1 MTTKKKPSTPKLAGN
16 APKPLAEKQPSAD
29 GNWDL
34 RLYVAVDSPRSRL
47 ALENLRR
54 LCDEHL
60 GKRYRIEIVDLRQRP
75 ELAKADQIL
84 AVPTLVRK
92 IPEPIKRII
101 GDLSDSERALM
112 ALDLV

>member
-1 MTTKKKPSTPKLAGN
+1 MTAKKKPSTPKLAGN

-34 RLYVAVDSPRSRL
+34 RLYVAGDSPRSRL